1 MVLKM
6 ADLGRCP
13 KSFQTLWKSSYRL
26 ANGILSAFEVVSQDF
41 RWIRKGPK
49 SADFEQKA
57 WAIAHGFENGGFWQV
72 PDIVPNSLKSLNRL
86 PKWFLS
92 SFGLLSQDFRWIRKG
107 PKSADFEQ
115 KAWAI
120 AHGFEHGGF
129 WQVPEIVPNFLKSL
143 LHSCKW
149 FTKYFRGC

>member
-1 MVLKM
+1 MVLEM

-26 ANGILSAFEVVSQDF
+26 ANGILSAFEVFSQDF

-72 PDIVPNSLKSLNRL
+72 PEIVPNSLKSL
-86 PKWFLS
+86 KQASKMISKF
-92 SFGLLSQDFRWIRKG
+92 FRA
-107 PKSADFEQ
+107 S
-115 KAWAI
+115 
-120 AHGFEHGGF
+120 
-129 WQVPEIVPNFLKSL
+129 
-143 LHSCKW
+143 
-149 FTKYFRGC
+149 